1 MSAPQV
7 PAWVIAK
14 LTTLLAEGKDRF
26 IIAGLISAS
35 GFPCTPRQVKRW
47 KEKHALRQ
55 QWRASDDDLDA
66 VVQQL
71 HDSDELGALEGYG
84 CHMW

>member
-1 MSAPQV
+1 MSAPKV

-35 GFPCTPRQVKRW
+35 GFPSL
-47 KEKHALRQ
+47 H
-55 QWRASDDDLDA
+55 RATS
-66 VVQQL
+66 Q
-71 HDSDELGALEGYG
+71 ALEGEARAEAA
-84 CHMW
+84 MASFR

>member
-1 MSAPQV
+1 MSAPKV

-35 GFPCTPRQVKRW
+35 GFPCTARQVKRW

-66 VVQQL
+66 VVPAPRTRKLVRHTQWSCAQ
-71 HDSDELGALEGYG
+71 
-84 CHMW
+84 W